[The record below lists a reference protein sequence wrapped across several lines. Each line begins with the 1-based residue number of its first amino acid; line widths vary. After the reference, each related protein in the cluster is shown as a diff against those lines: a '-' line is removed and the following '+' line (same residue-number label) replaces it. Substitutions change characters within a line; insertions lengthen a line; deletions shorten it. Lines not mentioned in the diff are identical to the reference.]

1 MSQISQMSIEELTI
15 AYEKQ
20 SVELNTLRSEV
31 KELKTMVENLSKIQ
45 NSDNVK
51 KSLPG
56 NNELS
61 IVFKKYKK
69 SILVKNM
76 YTDKNTTLKCKKE
89 LKELEAKW
97 FKTEKEMGWLLVG
110 KFEDGKSL
118 EENSN
123 FIVQFLKDK
132 GFEVEVIYEEEQND

>member
-1 MSQISQMSIEELTI
+1 MSQMSVEELTT

-20 SVELNTLRSEV
+20 SVEIVELRSDVE
-31 KELKTMVENLSKIQ
+31 ELKLKIESLLKIENSNNKT
-45 NSDNVK
+45 
-51 KSLPG
+51 LPE

-76 YTDKNTTLKCKKE
+76 YSDKNTTLKCKKE
-89 LKELEAKW
+89 LKDLEAKW
-97 FKTEKEMGWLLVG
+97 FKTEQEMGWLFVG
-110 KFEDGKSL
+110 KFEEDKSL

-123 FIVQFLKDK
+123 FILESLKKK
-132 GFEVEVIYEEEQND
+132 GFEMEVIYERT

>member
-1 MSQISQMSIEELTI
+1 MSHTSQMSVEELCEV
-15 AYEKQ
+15 YEKH
-20 SVELNTLRSEV
+20 SVEIDSLRSEV
-31 KELKTMVENLSKIQ
+31 RELKTTVENLLRIH
-45 NSDNVK
+45 NGNNVVRT
-51 KSLPG
+51 LHD

-61 IVFKKYKK
+61 IIFKKYKK

-76 YTDKNTTLKCKKE
+76 YPDKNTTLKCKKE

-97 FKTEKEMGWLLVG
+97 FKTEKEMGWLFVG

-123 FIVQFLKDK
+123 FILKELKEK
-132 GFEVEVIYEEEQND
+132 GFETEVLYEED

>member
-1 MSQISQMSIEELTI
+1 MSVEELTT

-20 SVELNTLRSEV
+20 SIEIVRLRSDVE
-31 KELKTMVENLSKIQ
+31 ELKLKVESLLKIE
-45 NSDNVK
+45 NSNNK
-51 KSLPG
+51 TLPE

-76 YTDKNTTLKCKKE
+76 YSDKNTTLKCKKE
-89 LKELEAKW
+89 LKDLEAKW
-97 FKTEKEMGWLLVG
+97 FKTEQEMGWLFVG
-110 KFEDGKSL
+110 KFEEDKSL

-123 FIVQFLKDK
+123 FILESLKKK
-132 GFEVEVIYEEEQND
+132 GFEMEVIYERT

>member
-1 MSQISQMSIEELTI
+1 MSQMSVEELTT

-20 SVELNTLRSEV
+20 SVEIVGLRSDVE
-31 KELKTMVENLSKIQ
+31 ELKLKIESLLKIENSNNKT
-45 NSDNVK
+45 
-51 KSLPG
+51 LPE

-76 YTDKNTTLKCKKE
+76 YSDKNTTLKCKKE
-89 LKELEAKW
+89 LKDLEAKW
-97 FKTEKEMGWLLVG
+97 FKTEQEMGWLFVG
-110 KFEDGKSL
+110 KFEEDKSL

-123 FIVQFLKDK
+123 FILESLKKK
-132 GFEVEVIYEEEQND
+132 GFEMEVIYERT

>member
-1 MSQISQMSIEELTI
+1 MSQMSVEELTT

-20 SVELNTLRSEV
+20 SIEIVRLRSDVE
-31 KELKTMVENLSKIQ
+31 ELKLKVESLLKIE
-45 NSDNVK
+45 NSNNK
-51 KSLPG
+51 TLPE

-76 YTDKNTTLKCKKE
+76 YSDKNTTLKCKKE
-89 LKELEAKW
+89 LKDLEAKW
-97 FKTEKEMGWLLVG
+97 FKTEQEMGWLFVG
-110 KFEDGKSL
+110 KFEEDKSL

-123 FIVQFLKDK
+123 FILESLKKK
-132 GFEVEVIYEEEQND
+132 GFEMEVIYERT